1 MYYAAR
7 RTTNSLPYRRT
18 TKAQSLCGL
27 RDVVNSRKIGNNTF
41 EITYENGDRAIRLHY
56 TDVVTTHPDGSYT
69 LDSGGWDTVTTKQ
82 RMNQYSNASVWQEG
96 YTWYAQSTG
105 YPAQKFYDGM
115 KFDFNGKLIPK
126 ERR

>member
-1 MYYAAR
+1 MYYA
-7 RTTNSLPYRRT
+7 TRT

-27 RDVVNSRKIGNNTF
+27 QDVVNSRKIGNNTF

-82 RMNQYSNASVWQEG
+82 RMNQYSNASVWQED
-96 YTWYAQSTG
+96 YTWYVQSNRPTVAC
-105 YPAQKFYDGM
+105 PAGDEPLKFYDGM
-115 KFDFNGKLIPK
+115 KFDFNGKLIPN

>member
-1 MYYAAR
+1 
-7 RTTNSLPYRRT
+7 
-18 TKAQSLCGL
+18 
-27 RDVVNSRKIGNNTF
+27 
-41 EITYENGDRAIRLHY
+41 
-56 TDVVTTHPDGSYT
+56 
-69 LDSGGWDTVTTKQ
+69 
-82 RMNQYSNASVWQEG
+82 MNQYSNASVWQEG

>member
-1 MYYAAR
+1 MYYDR
-7 RTTNSLPYRRT
+7 RHYYERRLPTRT

-82 RMNQYSNASVWQEG
+82 RMNQYSNASVWQKDC
-96 YTWYAQSTG
+96 TWYAQSTG

>member
-1 MYYAAR
+1 MYYAA
-7 RTTNSLPYRRT
+7 RRT